1 MKKSTRVRGVID
13 DFGELGEDIGA
24 FIKRNYGLIIKT
36 AKKKFGPNFCVP
48 TILSDAAAAWFVMKD
63 QHNKSKSAK
72 DTSSYFWHL
81 HRQMDIT
88 YGTGIAVDQ
97 QYASA
102 SRLSEDSGLPTGDDF
117 VLDQASHEMYG
128 RGDDESGLGHEEQ
141 LYYGIDEAGDF
152 ESSTPDGNGNGNGS
166 GKNGHGEFMEY
177 VPKYVIC
184 MESFADIKCGADLSM
199 LMKALSDDNGRNN
212 RERYENLIAT
222 RRSLPALSDR
232 LRKNLI
238 FAAHKAGY
246 YLYIAVCLNGA
257 CNNVLVAAQSQEE
270 AAKYLSRY
278 GNLMEIRRLETSP
291 AELTS

>member
-1 MKKSTRVRGVID
+1 
-13 DFGELGEDIGA
+13 
-24 FIKRNYGLIIKT
+24 
-36 AKKKFGPNFCVP
+36 
-48 TILSDAAAAWFVMKD
+48 
-63 QHNKSKSAK
+63 
-72 DTSSYFWHL
+72 
-81 HRQMDIT
+81 
-88 YGTGIAVDQ
+88 
-97 QYASA
+97 
-102 SRLSEDSGLPTGDDF
+102 
-117 VLDQASHEMYG
+117 
-128 RGDDESGLGHEEQ
+128 
-141 LYYGIDEAGDF
+141 
-152 ESSTPDGNGNGNGS
+152 
-166 GKNGHGEFMEY
+166 MEY

-184 MESFADIKCGADLSM
+184 MESFADIQCGADLSM

-238 FAAHKAGY
+238 SAAHKAGY

-278 GNLMEIRRLETSP
+278 GNLMEIKRLETSP